1 MSDIFARSQAPQSTK
16 LELGRQQNV
25 SDGVT
30 NPIRHELREKR
41 RVDKRSAS
49 TYTEIVM
56 VGTLRLSTL
65 QQSLLTLN
73 LTAVTRCEG
82 MQSKRAAR

>member
-1 MSDIFARSQAPQSTK
+1 MCQLKEKRLLDGLFNPSTRLRVQCNPLIK
-16 LELGRQQNV
+16 YFKRYGRGECPDQ
-25 SDGVT
+25 
-30 NPIRHELREKR
+30 HKR

-56 VGTLRLSTL
+56 VDALRLSTL

-73 LTAVTRCEG
+73 LMAVTLCAG
-82 MQSKRAAR
+82 TQ